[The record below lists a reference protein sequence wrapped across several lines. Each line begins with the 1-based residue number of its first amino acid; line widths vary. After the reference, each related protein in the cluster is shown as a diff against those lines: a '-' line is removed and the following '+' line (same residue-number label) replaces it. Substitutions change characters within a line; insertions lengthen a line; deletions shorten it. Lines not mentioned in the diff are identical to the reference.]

1 MTNARRLSALAAIG
15 VAAAGSAALVF
26 ATPAQAAS
34 APCSAAARA
43 CIDLSTQQ
51 AWLMHDGVVD
61 YGPVP
66 VRTGRPS
73 LPTPAGTFHV
83 TFKDLHHVS
92 TIYHAPMPYSVFFHG
107 GDAFHEGSL
116 VESSHGCVH
125 LTHGAAVQFFDT
137 LQVGDEVQVV
147 R

>member
-1 MTNARRLSALAAIG
+1 MTNTLRFPALVAIG
-15 VAAAGSAALVF
+15 LTVAGSAALMF

-34 APCSAAARA
+34 TPCSPAARA
-43 CIDLSTQQ
+43 CIDLTTQQ
-51 AWLMHDGVVD
+51 AWLMHDGAVD

-83 TFKDLHHVS
+83 TFKDLHHIS

-116 VESSHGCVH
+116 AESSHGCVH
-125 LTHGAAVQFFDT
+125 LTHAAAVEFFDT
-137 LQVGDEVQVV
+137 LQPVDEVQVV